1 MKKVVLILALVCLS
15 IAAKAQ
21 VRSVGL
27 TLGSFDAV
35 SMQHAVYGTD
45 DVFQLELGYHTG
57 VPSSGSLRLMATYN
71 IMILSPDWTDEG
83 KWNFY
88 AGPGFYL
95 GASWASGKGLSL
107 GLMGIAGLEYIF
119 DSLPLQLSVD
129 IRPCIG
135 TTMTAERFI
144 YDTDSLLGLAPTVSA
159 RYLF

>member
-1 MKKVVLILALVCLS
+1 MRRIIFILAFVCLS
-15 IAAKAQ
+15 VAAKAQ

-27 TLGSFDAV
+27 TLGPFEAV
-35 SMQHAVYGTD
+35 SMQHMVYGTD
-45 DVFQLELGYHTG
+45 DVFQLDLGYHTG
-57 VPSSGSLRLMATYN
+57 VPSSGSLRLMASYN

-95 GASWASGKGLSL
+95 GASWAPGKGFSM

-129 IRPCIG
+129 VRTCLG

-144 YDTDSLLGLAPTVSA
+144 YDADSLLGLVPTVSA

>member
-1 MKKVVLILALVCLS
+1 MKRILLLLALVCLS
-15 IAAKAQ
+15 FAANAQ

-27 TLGSFDAV
+27 TLGPLEAV
-35 SMQHAVYGTD
+35 SMQHMVYGTD
-45 DVFQLELGYHTG
+45 DVFQLDLGYHTG
-57 VPSSGSLRLMATYN
+57 VPSSGSLRLMASYN

-95 GASWASGKGLSL
+95 GASWASGKGLSM
-107 GLMGIAGLEYIF
+107 GLMAIAGLEYIF
-119 DSLPLQLSVD
+119 DSLPIQLSVD

-135 TTMTAERFI
+135 TTMTAERFV
-144 YDTDSLLGLAPTVSA
+144 YDKDSLLGLVPAVSA